1 MKSLTAF
8 LGIMRNEILMQFK
21 TKLFVLSLI
30 NSIVVVILFGYL
42 AGLQAQPMNHLRVG
56 VVEGTP
62 VAEILTESVEV
73 NAIVFSDAK
82 KAEEAV
88 LSGEVI
94 ASVFTQVQGGKL
106 TVLLDDTQGAAA
118 RAALSNITT
127 VLIKASPRGQNAQD
141 AQEAGFTATLEIR
154 EAWELDMN
162 DPTYLLRLLGA
173 GLAPMIVLSNAFV
186 FSGFTLI
193 SEKTSGTIFF
203 LALAPIS
210 RIWIILGKLVANT
223 LLIAISTILAV
234 IIAIY
239 LFGVTPTGSLWLL
252 ILAALLTGLGLM
264 GLCYAISAYVKDER
278 TFRVVA
284 GLPLM
289 MPMMFLSGIMY
300 PVAIFPEWLQ
310 SLSRIFPLTW
320 MVEISHSVFFKGAT
334 LIDIW
339 QPMALLGIFAIAM
352 TLLGGF
358 TVSRLMRIQ

>member
-30 NSIVVVILFGYL
+30 NSIVMVILFGYL
-42 AGLQAQPMNHLRVG
+42 VGLQGQPMHHLRVG

-62 VAEILTESVEV
+62 AAEILTESEEV
-73 NAIVFSDAK
+73 NAIVFSNTK
-82 KAEEAV
+82 EAEEAV
-88 LSGEVI
+88 LNGEVV
-94 ASVFTQVQGGKL
+94 ASVLTPVQGGRL
-106 TVLLDDTQGAAA
+106 TVLLDDTKGAAA

-127 VLIKASPRGQNAQD
+127 ALIKASPGAQNAPG
-141 AQEAGFTATLEIR
+141 AQAAGFAAALEIR
-154 EAWELDMN
+154 EAWGLDMN
-162 DPTYLLRLLGA
+162 DPAYLLRLLGA
-173 GLAPMIVLSNAFV
+173 GLAAMVVLSNAFV

-193 SEKTSGTIFF
+193 SEKTSGTIYF

-210 RIWIILGKLVANT
+210 RIWIILAKLAANT

-234 IIAIY
+234 IMAIY
-239 LFGVTPTGSLWLL
+239 LFGINPTGSLWLL
-252 ILAALLTGLGLM
+252 VLAALLAGLGLM

-289 MPMMFLSGIMY
+289 MPMMFFSGIMY

-320 MVEISHSVFFKGAT
+320 MVEIAHMVFFKGGTIA
-334 LIDIW
+334 DVG
-339 QPMALLGIFAIAM
+339 QPMLLLGIFSAA
-352 TLLGGF
+352 TVLLGGF